1 MDTTQHQGP
10 VTITGFTRDQL
21 YSEYVDRNGYRD
33 GVSVERLA
41 HDSLLLIG
49 FEVGTVPQIA
59 TGRFARL
66 TVTDAGEWLY
76 RKFDAFGGA
85 ALNAGATTDDDIA
98 RLIAWVS
105 EAGS

>member
-21 YSEYVDRNGYRD
+21 YTEHVDHNGYRD
-33 GVSVERLA
+33 GASVERLA
-41 HDSLLLIG
+41 HDSLLFVG

-59 TGRFARL
+59 TGRLARL
-66 TVTDAGEWLY
+66 TVTDAGEW
-76 RKFDAFGGA
+76 RARSFDAFGGSA
-85 ALNAGATTDDDIA
+85 VNAGVTTDDEIA

>member
-1 MDTTQHQGP
+1 M
-10 VTITGFTRDQL
+10 ITGFTRDQL
-21 YSEYVDRNGYRD
+21 FSEHVDRNGYRD

-41 HDSLLLIG
+41 HDSLLFVG

-59 TGRFARL
+59 TGRLARL
-66 TVTDAGEWLY
+66 TVTEYGYW
-76 RKFDAFGGA
+76 RHRSFDAFGGA
-85 ALNAGATTDDDIA
+85 SVGAGITTDDDIA

>member
-10 VTITGFTRDQL
+10 VTITSFTRDQL
-21 YSEYVDRNGYRD
+21 FSEYVDRNGYRD

-41 HDSLLLIG
+41 HDSLLFVG

-59 TGRFARL
+59 TGRLARL
-66 TVTDAGEWLY
+66 TVTDAGEW
-76 RKFDAFGGA
+76 RARSFDAFGGPA
-85 ALNAGATTDDDIA
+85 VNVGVSSDDEIA